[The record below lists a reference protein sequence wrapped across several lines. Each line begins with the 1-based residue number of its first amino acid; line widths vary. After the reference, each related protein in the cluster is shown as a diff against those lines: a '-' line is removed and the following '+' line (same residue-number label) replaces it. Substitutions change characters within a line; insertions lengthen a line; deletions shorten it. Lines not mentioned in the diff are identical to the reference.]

1 MNIIIDVYELAG
13 TSTEVSV
20 VESGTELCCGFL
32 AAKPSSTS
40 IDSAYTVFIRYLGTI
55 YSISQSIITNIQFDG
70 PVLIISISI
79 RKSASI

>member
-1 MNIIIDVYELAG
+1 MNIIVDVYNLAG

-32 AAKPSSTS
+32 ATKPSSTS

-70 PVLIISISI
+70 PLLIISIST
-79 RKSASI
+79 RKSASL